1 MKRGGLRWLFSLIY
15 TMKTTVMGLKS
26 YQKSDCHHIGL
37 CILTDVR
44 KVVAVARWQ
53 FPYRLSAEQKAE
65 KEELQKAAPARPE
78 GYNKELEEDFSKVR
92 DKLQEKWVDDSKD
105 FGKSKPPIYVDP
117 SIKDPAPLTTS
128 TIVLLGL
135 AVSPTHQRLGLG
147 SLLIRGGLAI
157 ADEAGARIYLES
169 SAVGASLYLKHGFR
183 QVDDILIDMRPYGGT
198 GIESAKCMMREPGGR

>member
-1 MKRGGLRWLFSLIY
+1 MKRGGLRWLFLLIY
-15 TMKTTVMGLKS
+15 TTNTTVMGLKS
-26 YQKSDCHHIGL
+26 YQKSDYHHIGL

-78 GYNKELEEDFSKVR
+78 GYNKELEEDFSKLR
-92 DKLQEKWVDDSKD
+92 NKLQEKWVDDSKD
-105 FGKSKPPIYVDP
+105 F
-117 SIKDPAPLTTS
+117 
-128 TIVLLGL
+128 VLLGL